1 MGFLSLAA
9 TDEFF
14 QEPSSLLP
22 SNPDATALNFLLP
35 QESSTS
41 LKEPMR
47 LVYSENSTQS
57 DTEKSRRTRQ
67 LNEGL
72 FCYILISESLLLILA
87 QPNSSSNIETL
98 LESKGIDTNVTGD
111 NQINP
116 IRQVTANHG
125 ANEESPPVE
134 KKSEK
139 LKVPDLELKQAQAV
153 EVSLK
158 VSERKPAN
166 HRNRNEKRKQY
177 QDEVL
182 GDVRVRHLKDQLI
195 MARVYLSLSATR
207 TNTQFNREL
216 RIRMKDVEK
225 LLVDATNDSQLPN
238 NANEKMKA
246 MEQTLLKGRRIQD
259 ECSVDAK
266 KLRGIIHSTE
276 QQLRV
281 QEKQTLFLTHLTA
294 KTVPKGLHCL
304 PLRLSA
310 DYYSLKASSQQFPN
324 QDKLQDP
331 NLFHYAL
338 FSDNVLATAVVVNST
353 ISSSKDSSKHVFHIV
368 TDKLNYAAMRMWFLA
383 NPPWNATIEVQNVDE
398 FTWLN
403 ASYSPVLKQ
412 LATQKMIDYY
422 FKTKTTELDSNL
434 KFRNPKYL
442 SMMNHLRF
450 YLPEM
455 FPKLNKVV
463 FLDDDI
469 VVQKDLTGLWGV
481 DMKGKVNGA
490 VETCGESFHRFDRYL
505 NFSNP
510 LIAKNFD
517 PRACG
522 WAYGMNLFDLE
533 QWKNQN
539 ITDIYHSWQNLN
551 SERELWKLGT
561 LPPGLI
567 TFYGRVFPLER
578 SWHVLGLGYN
588 PNVSQK
594 EIERAAVIHYN
605 GNLKPWLEIGIP
617 KFRGYWSRFV
627 DYDHPYM
634 RDCNITP

>member
-1 MGFLSLAA
+1 MKLNTRLRKPVLAFLFLTVLAPIVLYTDKLSTFSA
-9 TDEFF
+9 DEFF
-14 QEPSSLLP
+14 QESSSLLP
-22 SNPDATALNFLLP
+22 LNPDATALNFLLP

-47 LVYSENSTQS
+47 VVYSENSTQS

-67 LNEGL
+67 LNE
-72 FCYILISESLLLILA
+72 ES
-87 QPNSSSNIETL
+87 N
-98 LESKGIDTNVTGD
+98 GIDANFTGD
-111 NQINP
+111 NGSGDVNT
-116 IRQVTANHG
+116 IRQVTRKEAG
-125 ANEESPPVE
+125 ESQPVDTKIE
-134 KKSEK
+134 KS
-139 LKVPDLELKQAQAV
+139 KVPDLEQAV
-153 EVSLK
+153 EVSQK
-158 VSERKPAN
+158 VIERKPAN
-166 HRNRNEKRKQY
+166 HRIEKRN
-177 QDEVL
+177 QD
-182 GDVRVRHLKDQLI
+182 DSRVRQLKDELI
-195 MARVYLSLSATR
+195 RARVFLSLSATR

-216 RIRMKDVEK
+216 RIRMKDVQK
-225 LLVDATNDSQLPN
+225 VVGDATYDSQLPN
-238 NANEKMKA
+238 NANEKLKA
-246 MEQTLLKGRRIQD
+246 MEHTLSKGRRIQD
-259 ECSVDAK
+259 DCSGDVK
-266 KLRGIIHSTE
+266 KLRATIESRDE
-276 QQLRV
+276 QVRV
-281 QEKQTLFLTHLTA
+281 LEKQTTFLTHLTA
-294 KTVPKGLHCL
+294 KTIPKGLHCL
-304 PLRLSA
+304 PLRLAA
-310 DYYSLKASSQQFPN
+310 DYYSLNKSRFPN
-324 QDKLQDP
+324 QENLQDP
-331 NLFHYAL
+331 DLFHYAL

-353 ISSSKDSSKHVFHIV
+353 ISSSKYYKFFKLKCGVELQDACKHVFHIV
-368 TDKLNYAAMRMWFLA
+368 TDKINYAAMRMWFLA
-383 NPPWNATIEVQNVDE
+383 NPPGNATIEVKNVEE

-412 LATQKMIDYY
+412 LASQKVIDYY
-422 FKTKTTELDSNL
+422 FKATSHDSNPNL
-434 KFRNPKYL
+434 IKFRNPKYL

-455 FPKLNKVV
+455 FPKLKKVV

-469 VVQKDLTGLWGV
+469 VVQKDLSGLWGV

-490 VETCGESFHRFDRYL
+490 VETCGETFHRFDRYL

-510 LIAKNFD
+510 LIANNFD

-522 WAYGMNLFDLE
+522 WAYGMNLFDLD
-533 QWKNQN
+533 QWKKQN
-539 ITDIYHSWQNLN
+539 ITHN

-627 DYDHPYM
+627 DYHNPYL
-634 RDCNITP
+634 RECNITP

>member
-1 MGFLSLAA
+1 MKMKMRLRKPVLAFLFLTVLAPIVLYTDKLSTFS

-22 SNPDATALNFLLP
+22 LNPDATALNILLP

-41 LKEPMR
+41 VKEPLR
-47 LVYSENSTQS
+47 VVYSENSTQS

-67 LNEGL
+67 LNE
-72 FCYILISESLLLILA
+72 ES
-87 QPNSSSNIETL
+87 N
-98 LESKGIDTNVTGD
+98 GIDTNVTGD
-111 NQINP
+111 NRSSDINP
-116 IRQVTANHG
+116 IRQVTTHV
-125 ANEESPPVE
+125 ANEAGESPPVH

-139 LKVPDLELKQAQAV
+139 LKVPNSSV
-153 EVSLK
+153 EVSQK
-158 VSERKPAN
+158 VSERKPA
-166 HRNRNEKRKQY
+166 RPRIEKKK

-182 GDVRVRHLKDQLI
+182 SDGRVRYLKDQLI
-195 MARVYLSLSATR
+195 RARVYLSLSATR

-216 RIRMKDVEK
+216 RIRMKDVQK
-225 LLVDATNDSQLPN
+225 VLGDATNDSHLPN
-238 NANEKMKA
+238 NANEKLKA

-259 ECSVDAK
+259 DCSGDVR
-266 KLRGIIHSTE
+266 KLRAIIHSTE

-304 PLRLSA
+304 PLRLA
-310 DYYSLKASSQQFPN
+310 GDYYSLNSSAQQFPN
-324 QDKLQDP
+324 QEKLQDP
-331 NLFHYAL
+331 KLFHYAL

-368 TDKLNYAAMRMWFLA
+368 TDKLNYASMRMWFLA
-383 NPPWNATIEVQNVDE
+383 NPPANATIEVQNVDQ

-412 LATQKMIDYY
+412 LASQKMIDYY
-422 FKTKTTELDSNL
+422 FKINHNGETDSNL

-442 SMMNHLRF
+442 SIMNHLRF

-469 VVQKDLTGLWGV
+469 VVQKDLTGLWDV

-517 PRACG
+517 PHACG
-522 WAYGMNLFDLE
+522 WAYGMNVFDLE
-533 QWKNQN
+533 EWKKQN

-605 GNLKPWLEIGIP
+605 GNLKPWLEIGVP

-634 RDCNITP
+634 RECNISP